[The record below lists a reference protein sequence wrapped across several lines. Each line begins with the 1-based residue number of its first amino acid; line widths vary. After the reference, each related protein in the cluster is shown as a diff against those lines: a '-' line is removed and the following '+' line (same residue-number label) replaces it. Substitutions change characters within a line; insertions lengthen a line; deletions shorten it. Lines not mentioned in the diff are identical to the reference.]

1 MFVVD
6 RPAIMNFDVPEHLK
20 NRVTISDRLPSQYQS
35 QRVPG
40 TKVHYTEG
48 SFGAYFK
55 QEFISDDFIIGWL
68 NFDIK
73 EHVYL
78 YPITETPL
86 LALYTGFEGNIPC
99 ELQGSVQKLMLPEK
113 KFAFYYVPPKAFNRA
128 EFAPAHYTSVYIS
141 FSNSFMQRFTNK
153 YEAYK
158 SLVDKQ
164 LRGEQ
169 EGEQK
174 NLIPTGHA
182 EKELFKAMRSYNK
195 SEAMLEFHLHGNV
208 MLLTAQY
215 FNLLLNRRQ
224 VPPTLLHAC
233 DYIQE
238 NLGEDLSAATIARK
252 VGSHSMALNK
262 LFKDQ
267 YGKNVRQYLT
277 QKRLEEAE
285 YRLTTT
291 NELVWEIAA
300 FTNLTDASHLV
311 RLIRAKHGITPEE
324 FREKNR
330 LHRAG

>member
-1 MFVVD
+1 
-6 RPAIMNFDVPEHLK
+6 MNFTVPDYMESRIK
-20 NRVTISDRLPSQYQS
+20 RVKDSNQLPPQYQS
-35 QRVPG
+35 HRVPG
-40 TKVHYTEG
+40 TIVDYTEG

-55 QEFISDDFIIGWL
+55 QEYICNDFIIGWL

-73 EHVYL
+73 EHIFL
-78 YPITETPL
+78 NPITETPL
-86 LALYTGFEGNIPC
+86 LALYTGISGDIPC
-99 ELQGSVQKLMLPEK
+99 ELQGSAHKLLLPEK

-141 FSNSFMQRFTNK
+141 YSPSFMQRFSNK

-158 SLVDKQ
+158 ALVDKQ

-174 NLIPTGHA
+174 NLIPTAQA
-182 EKELFKAMRSYNK
+182 EKEILHAMRTYDQDPLMMDLEM
-195 SEAMLEFHLHGNV
+195 EALV
-208 MLLTAQY
+208 TRLTVRY
-215 FNLLLNRRQ
+215 FNLLLTRNQ
-224 VPPTLLHAC
+224 VPQAYVNAC

-238 NLGEDLSAATIARK
+238 NLGEDLSTTSIARK

-262 LFKDQ
+262 LFKEN
-267 YGKNVRQYLT
+267 YGKNVRAYLT

-285 YRLTTT
+285 YRLLHT

-311 RLIRAKHGITPEE
+311 RLIRAKHGVTPEE
-324 FREKNR
+324 FREKRNM
-330 LHRAG
+330 HQPG